1 MTPGPGPGVSFDTVK
16 DIDLR
21 MDTVLWA
28 LMGIVA
34 GACIAVQAPI
44 NAQLGRSLG
53 LPIAAAG
60 VSFVAGAILLWAIAL
75 IYAGSNGISINFGAP
90 SPWMLVAGGVL
101 GAAYV
106 FSNITLTPMI
116 GAAAVMALSVAGQLI
131 AGIALDKVGFMGM
144 AVREISLGRVA
155 GALLLV
161 VGAVMI
167 RVL

>member
-1 MTPGPGPGVSFDTVK
+1 
-16 DIDLR
+16 
-21 MDTVLWA
+21 MDTLLWA
-28 LMGIVA
+28 LMGVVA

-44 NAQLGRSLG
+44 NANLGRALEV
-53 LPIAAAG
+53 PIAAAA
-60 VSFVAGAILLWAIAL
+60 VSFLAGGVVLWVLAFVF
-75 IYAGSNGISINFGAP
+75 SNVTATPINFGAP
-90 SPWMLVAGGVL
+90 AHWTLIAGGLL
-101 GAAYV
+101 GAFYV

-131 AGIALDKVGFMGM
+131 AGLMLDKVGFMGM

-155 GALLLV
+155 GAGLLI